1 MQELET
7 LYSRHHTNAR
17 VLPRL
22 IELLDAHLSTVSQR
36 LGELTALRDE
46 IRSYRQHVMK
56 RIEEAK

>member
-1 MQELET
+1 
-7 LYSRHHTNAR
+7 